1 MKKMKRDV
9 KKASFLLI
17 LALCFLTL
25 AYHTRTLHVFAQ
37 EQGEDQSHIKNR
49 VKVIPKYG
57 EGVKKIDYEEV
68 KKMQERANLTQQQ
81 LKELE
86 EKEAKEKEQK
96 RIEEENKK
104 ITDGTLD
111 DTKLKEELANL
122 KPPYRIEDLEKFRES
137 VDTTAQAKRIS
148 IKVLEKEH
156 EDVEKLADFNN
167 YTGSDR
173 VTAIARNKK
182 KNIDPLISKAKL
194 EDEKRSLEYHKRM
207 AAVELEKLLMDDQ
220 VAKLELDY
228 LKEKLKYVQSLYEA
242 DKIKL
247 SLGKITQIEL
257 LESENTLE
265 EARDALK
272 KAEDNRFRLSNE
284 LRRKL
289 GFSLH
294 KELEISYELKLKE
307 DIEAYLIDRLQSAI
321 FRQPEL
327 IEKEEKRDY
336 TKLIFEDIRTFY
348 KNYDKEYIQA
358 EADYKVALMEYN
370 DVYNKLLLDFNSD
383 LKKLNSQKKFYE
395 LALENRN
402 LVEKARSNQKMKYG
416 QGKIS
421 SLELDKAYVDLSQA
435 NLNIAKE
442 LAKYNYQRDVL
453 KLKLEFS
460 YQ

>member
-1 MKKMKRDV
+1 MKMKKEVKRG
-9 KKASFLLI
+9 SFPLM
-17 LALCFLTL
+17 LALCFLIFM
-25 AYHTRTLHVFAQ
+25 YHGAAFQAHAK
-37 EQGEDQSHIKNR
+37 EQNNDTGHIKNR
-49 VKVIPKYG
+49 VKVVPKYG

-68 KKMQERANLTQQQ
+68 KKMQERANLTPEQ

-86 EKEAKEKEQK
+86 EKEAKEQEQK

-111 DTKLKEELANL
+111 DSKLKEELAHL
-122 KPPYRIEDLEKFRES
+122 KPPYSLDDLEKFRQS
-137 VDTTAQAKRIS
+137 VDTTAQAKRIN

-156 EDVEKLADFNN
+156 EDVEKLANFNN

-194 EDEKRSLEYHKRM
+194 EDEKRSLEYHNRM
-207 AAVELEKLLMDDQ
+207 AKVELEKLLMDEAVCQ
-220 VAKLELDY
+220 LEIQY
-228 LKEKLKYVQSLYEA
+228 LNERLKYVQSLYEA
-242 DKIKL
+242 DKLKL
-247 SLGKITQIEL
+247 SLGKLTQIEL

-265 EARDALK
+265 EAKDALK
-272 KAEDNRFRLSNE
+272 KEQDNSFRIQNE

-289 GFSLH
+289 GFALD
-294 KELEISYELKLKE
+294 KEIETSYKPQLKE
-307 DIEAYLIDRLQSAI
+307 DIESYLIDRLQTSI
-321 FRQPEL
+321 FRQPQL

-336 TKLIFEDIRTFY
+336 TKLIFEDVRTFY

-383 LKKLNSQKKFYE
+383 LKKLNSQKKFYQ
-395 LALENRN
+395 LALENRE
-402 LVEKARSNQKMKYG
+402 LTEKVRSNKKMQYD
-416 QGKIS
+416 QGRIS
-421 SLELDKAYVDLSQA
+421 SLELDKADVDLVQA

-442 LAKYNYQRDVL
+442 LVKYNYQRDVL
-453 KLKLEFS
+453 RLKLEFS